1 MDENYYVLNVKV
13 RENLTDTRAV
23 ERMKE
28 WNFTMKEWEM
38 FEKMISPFHNPYA
51 ERIVRFFVDYDKV
64 DLCPDLFGSWEPIK
78 ENFNKDDISEPSYRL
93 AFPAATLLLKKRR
106 RFDVAIENQYY
117 GAVFD
122 PQNNYMVIP
131 SKRKIGEYL
140 GNIRIIIKKNTTK
153 FTLEQLQTI
162 VDDMC
167 EYLETDYGV
176 ITHWDNYLRKDI
188 ELLYQHKKK
197 FTT

>member
-23 ERMKE
+23 ERMKA
-28 WNFTMKEWEM
+28 WDFTMKEWQAYI
-38 FEKMISPFHNPYA
+38 KAIAPFQNPFA

-64 DLCPDLFGSWEPIK
+64 DLCPDLYGEFEPIK
-78 ENFNKDDISEPSYRL
+78 TPFNIENIIEPTYCIAYPSG
-93 AFPAATLLLKKRR
+93 TLLMKKRR
-106 RFDVAIENQYY
+106 RFDVAIENLNY
-117 GAVFD
+117 GLIFD
-122 PQNNYMVIP
+122 PKNRYMVIP
-131 SKRKIGEYL
+131 SKKKIGEYL

-167 EYLETDYGV
+167 EYLGTDYGV
-176 ITHWDNYLRKDI
+176 ITHWDNYLRKDV
-188 ELLYQHKKK
+188 ELLYQHE
-197 FTT
+197 